1 MTESIADRYRR
12 RAASF
17 TDVVVDVPADQWSAP
32 SPCAEWDARGVLA
45 HVVGSQETFARLV
58 ERELDPGPLV
68 DDDPVAAWT
77 VARDQTQ
84 AALDDP
90 EMAAAEFDGFAGRT
104 TFAEAV
110 DRFLSFDLVIHR
122 WDLARAVDLDDT
134 IPEVDLD
141 QAEHAI
147 AEMHERWGESM
158 RSPTAFGPPLTA
170 PAGADR
176 QTRMLAFLGRM
187 A

>member
-17 TDVVVDVPADQWSAP
+17 TETAIAVPDDQWSAP
-32 SPCAEWDARGVLA
+32 SPCTEWDARALVA

-58 ERELDPGPLV
+58 DRELDPGPLV
-68 DDDPVAAWT
+68 DDDPVGAWT

-90 EMAAAEFDGFAGRT
+90 ELAGVVFEGFTGRT

-110 DRFLSFDLVIHR
+110 DRFLSLDLVIHR
-122 WDLARAVDLDDT
+122 WDLARAVGVDET
-134 IPEVDLD
+134 IPELD
-141 QAEHAI
+141 IDQLEQSMAV
-147 AEMHERWGESM
+147 MDERMGEAM
-158 RSPTAFGPPLTA
+158 RGPTAFGPELT
-170 PAGADR
+170 PPEGADR
-176 QTRMLAFLGRM
+176 QTRLLAFVGRM

>member
-17 TDVVVDVPADQWSAP
+17 TETAVNVPDTQWVAP
-32 SPCAEWDARGVLA
+32 SPCPEWDARGVVA

-58 ERELDPGPLV
+58 ERELEPGPLV
-68 DDDPVAAWT
+68 EDDPIGAWT

-84 AALDDP
+84 AALDDSTLAN
-90 EMAAAEFDGFAGRT
+90 EEFSGFSGRT

-110 DRFLSFDLVIHR
+110 DTFLAFDLVIHR
-122 WDLARAVDLDDT
+122 WDLARAADLDDT
-134 IPEVDLD
+134 IPKVDIEQIEAALVELQD
-141 QAEHAI
+141 K
-147 AEMHERWGESM
+147 MGESM
-158 RSPTAFGPPLTA
+158 RGPTAFGPEMPA
-170 PAGADR
+170 PEGADR
-176 QTRMLAFLGRM
+176 QTKLLAFLGRM

>member
-17 TDVVVDVPADQWSAP
+17 TETVLDVPDDQWVAP
-32 SPCAEWDARGVLA
+32 SPCPEWDARGVVA

-58 ERELDPGPLV
+58 ERELDPGPLME
-68 DDDPVAAWT
+68 DDPVGAWT

-90 EMAAAEFDGFAGRT
+90 ALANEEFNGFSGRT

-110 DRFLSFDLVIHR
+110 DTFLSFDLVIHR
-122 WDLARAVDLDDT
+122 WDLARAADLDDT
-134 IPEVDLD
+134 IAEIDIE
-141 QAEHAI
+141 QAE
-147 AEMHERWGESM
+147 AELLVLHDKMGESM
-158 RSPTAFGPPLTA
+158 RGPTAFGPEVPA
-170 PAGADR
+170 PEGADR
-176 QTRMLAFLGRM
+176 QTKLLAFLGRM